1 MPTINNI
8 TTSSKSDEKFLLKS
22 LIEHFNLDIDVNT
35 VNEAKIM
42 SWLKYQI
49 GVYQILEHIPNRPEI
64 SKSEYFDR
72 IGQQNN
78 SKLFLN
84 I

>member
-49 GVYQILEHIPNRPEI
+49 GVYQILERIPNRPEI
-64 SKSEYFDR
+64 LKSEYFDR
-72 IGQQNN
+72 FGQQKN

>member
-1 MPTINNI
+1 MPTTNIIN
-8 TTSSKSDEKFLLKS
+8 TLSKSVENNLLKS
-22 LIEHFNLDIDVNT
+22 LIEHFNLDIDVDT

-72 IGQQNN
+72 FGQQNN
-78 SKLFLN
+78 SKLLF
-84 I
+84 